1 MVIERVQQM
10 SVEAFLDF
18 AESSEDWHEFIDG
31 EPYKMTGGLLG
42 HFDIISNIIFEFRV
56 RLAETDCR
64 TLPNGMLVRA
74 GEANLVAPDVS
85 VVCGEAATEHHTQV
99 LLNPVL
105 VVEVTSPT
113 SIERDRN
120 LKRDLYWAVES
131 IQAYL
136 VIDQHRP
143 LVDLYARGETDWTLR
158 RFSDMGDEIP
168 LEALD
173 CSLPLREIYRRI
185 DFEAEAPGAEDG

>member
-1 MVIERVQQM
+1 MVIERVQQV

-31 EPYKMTGGLLG
+31 EPYKMTAASYK
-42 HFDIISNIIFEFRV
+42 HNVICN
-56 RLAETDCR
+56 
-64 TLPNGMLVRA
+64 
-74 GEANLVAPDVS
+74 NLVLRLGFLLADMDCQVLGAGQGVKCAEMVFLIPDMC
-85 VVCGEAATEHHTQV
+85 VVWERPLLDADSRL
-99 LLNPVL
+99 LLNPIL

-113 SIERDRN
+113 SIERDRH

-143 LVDLYARGETDWTLR
+143 LVDLFARGETNWTLR

-168 LEALD
+168 LEALN
-173 CSLPLREIYRRI
+173 CRLPLREIYRRI
-185 DFEAEAPGAEDG
+185 DFE